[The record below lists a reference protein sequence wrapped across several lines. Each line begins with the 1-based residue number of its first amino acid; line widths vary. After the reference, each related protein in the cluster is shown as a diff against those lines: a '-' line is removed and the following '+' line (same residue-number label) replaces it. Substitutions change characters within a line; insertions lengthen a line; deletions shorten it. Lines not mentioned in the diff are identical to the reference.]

1 MRLSGYRYF
10 LNLYWAAR
18 VHLFLNRV
26 GVPAIGY
33 SNTPS
38 SFGFRVFFFF
48 CRFCRLMELAK
59 LSFIRRRSRFSYRRR
74 GVFRWRRHASGFKQ
88 NSMAGITVRVTC
100 NNLFMVIYS
109 TSGKILFWISRGR
122 KGFNFQ
128 LYTKINIHLIGY
140 MFAELLKT
148 IPLFLSPMEEVGY
161 IIPRFTVRGRA
172 PVGLML
178 KSLKSSNCHA
188 RIVRVGHLLPHNGCR
203 LPCRRRGAR
212 N

>member
-1 MRLSGYRYF
+1 MTVWPVFQNFYRKNPLVGLSVAGSTLSFTAKVVFMRLSGYRYF

-74 GVFRWRRHASGFKQ
+74 GVFR
-88 NSMAGITVRVTC
+88 
-100 NNLFMVIYS
+100 
-109 TSGKILFWISRGR
+109 
-122 KGFNFQ
+122 
-128 LYTKINIHLIGY
+128 
-140 MFAELLKT
+140 
-148 IPLFLSPMEEVGY
+148 
-161 IIPRFTVRGRA
+161 
-172 PVGLML
+172 
-178 KSLKSSNCHA
+178 
-188 RIVRVGHLLPHNGCR
+188 
-203 LPCRRRGAR
+203 
-212 N
+212 